1 MKIRSKGDVT
11 WGVAAH
17 IVLIMLSLSAILPF
31 CLLIAASFTEEH
43 TAVRM
48 GYKFIPSE
56 FSLAAYEYIF
66 KQWAQIGRAY
76 GVTLFVTVVGTVVS
90 VLIIMMASYALT
102 QKDVKG
108 INIISFLIVFT
119 MLFNGGIVPTYLI
132 YNNLLHVKDTV
143 FGLLLPNLL
152 CNAFNIILVRSYI
165 QSNIPSALIEAA
177 EIDGATQF
185 GIFTKVIMPLG
196 KPIIATI
203 GLLNGVAYW
212 NDWTNGLYFINDSK
226 LYSIQQLLNQ
236 INSNIQYLSSNASS
250 MSGIDMSNIPSNTI
264 RMAIAVVA
272 ILPILCLYPFFQKY
286 FSKGITLGAV
296 KG

>member
-1 MKIRSKGDVT
+1 MKIRSKGDIT

-17 IVLIMLSLSAILPF
+17 AVLIMLSLFAILPF

-56 FSLAAYEYIF
+56 LSLAAYEYIF

-76 GVTLFVTVVGTVVS
+76 GVTLFVTVTGTVVS

-108 INIISFLIVFT
+108 INVVSFLIVFT
-119 MLFNGGIVPTYLI
+119 MLFNGGIVPTYLV

-185 GIFTKVIMPLG
+185 GIFAKVIMPLG

-212 NDWTNGLYFINDSK
+212 NDWTNGLYYINDSK

-236 INSNIQYLSSNASS
+236 INSNIKYLSSNASS